1 VSEAPLRVLIV
12 EDEPLIG
19 MMLEEALNDL
29 GCEIVAVTHNVR
41 TAMAYASE
49 ADLDVAVLDVNLNGQ
64 ASYPVAA
71 ILSNRRVPFL
81 FVTGYGPENIE
92 STYRSAPVLEK
103 PVTTSELKK
112 TLDSMRLHH

>member
-1 VSEAPLRVLIV
+1 MRVLIV

-29 GCEIVAVTHNVR
+29 GCEVVAVTHNVR

-64 ASYPVAA
+64 VSYPVAA
-71 ILSNRRVPFL
+71 ILSNRSVPFL

-92 STYRSAPVLEK
+92 SAYRSAPVLEK
-103 PVTTSELKK
+103 PVTTSELKR

>member
-1 VSEAPLRVLIV
+1 VRVLIV

-19 MMLEEALNDL
+19 MMLEEALNDI

-71 ILSNRRVPFL
+71 ILSNRSVPFL
-81 FVTGYGPENIE
+81 FVTGYGPENIDWP
-92 STYRSAPVLEK
+92 YRSAPVLEK
-103 PVTTSELKK
+103 PVTASELKE
-112 TLDSMRLHH
+112 TLERLRQPH